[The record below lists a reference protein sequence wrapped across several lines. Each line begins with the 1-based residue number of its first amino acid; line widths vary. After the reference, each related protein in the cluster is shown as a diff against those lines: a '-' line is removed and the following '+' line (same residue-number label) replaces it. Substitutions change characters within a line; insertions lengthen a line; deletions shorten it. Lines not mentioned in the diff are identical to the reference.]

1 MDPIDLFDILGGRNN
16 LRLMCEAEEFYE
28 HKERGFV
35 RFMMGGKYIWLTN
48 CIGGYA
54 IYVWDIETKMMM
66 LEEVAETEIEAR
78 RLFERYTGHS
88 LSF

>member
-1 MDPIDLFDILGGRNN
+1 M
-16 LRLMCEAEEFYE
+16 
-28 HKERGFV
+28 V
-35 RFMMGGKYIWLTN
+35 GGKYIWLTN